1 MLLSPSWGRR
11 WLTHTPTFPPV
22 TVFPSFSSVI
32 SSSAL
37 FALNCEHAASSWS
50 LCVFLY
56 NQCLL
61 LLLFVLLL
69 LRLLLHLLTRSMPSH
84 KQRDC
89 CCICWSD
96 QDFFNT
102 VCYIVSFDYLWIQ
115 SLQEWTAGYSDSSTR
130 EASSQACVS
139 VLMWNPYTSCWHWQM
154 ALVSPTRLQASSDI
168 TDCKCGGDKTSPQSR
183 LIHHARNGGGCFYAE
198 DRIPFTFLY
207 YCFLALSPFCIVL
220 LFLH

>member
-1 MLLSPSWGRR
+1 MLLPPSCGRR

-32 SSSAL
+32 SSPAL
-37 FALNCEHAASSWS
+37 FALNCAHSASSWS

-69 LRLLLHLLTRSMPSH
+69 LRLLLHLLTRSMPSD

-96 QDFFNT
+96 QDFLILSAILWASIT
-102 VCYIVSFDYLWIQ
+102 CEYSPCKSEQLAAATHQLAKLLHKLVCQSWCETRTPAADTDKWHLSRQPDYRLLVT
-115 SLQEWTAGYSDSSTR
+115 SPRLQVWGRQNLPTNQVD
-130 EASSQACVS
+130 
-139 VLMWNPYTSCWHWQM
+139 TSC
-154 ALVSPTRLQASSDI
+154 
-168 TDCKCGGDKTSPQSR
+168 
-183 LIHHARNGGGCFYAE
+183 
-198 DRIPFTFLY
+198 
-207 YCFLALSPFCIVL
+207 
-220 LFLH
+220 